1 MKAFLWVVLLGILT
15 VCFYYIL
22 QVFAMQADESRLIA
36 IAFGNS
42 TDDAVEMHVE
52 MTMSMADMDVY
63 PYMDDAG
70 GTDWAAWARDH
81 YVVVDDAGN
90 QVEFSRRMKSSLI
103 SERDTRGL
111 EGGFL
116 VGSVPKG
123 THYSFTYIP
132 IVGEPEKFQYDFTS
146 PTEDTGRT
154 RYSFQ
159 PVK

>member
-1 MKAFLWVVLLGILT
+1 MKAFLWVVLLGILG

-22 QVFAMQADESRLIA
+22 LSMKPDESRMIA

-52 MTMSMADMDVY
+52 MSMMMADMDVY
-63 PYMDDAG
+63 PYMDEAG
-70 GTDWAAWARDH
+70 GTDWARWAKDH

-90 QVEFSRRMKSSLI
+90 QVEFARRMKSSLI

-116 VGSVPKG
+116 VGTVPKD
-123 THYSFTYIP
+123 THFTFTYIP
-132 IVGEPEKFQYDFTS
+132 VVGEPEKFQYELTS

-154 RYSFQ
+154 RFSFQ
-159 PVK
+159 PVQ